1 MINKTFFRC
10 LRILNKSDRVKLIVV
25 IAIQIGLSLLDLI
38 GVALIGILGALT
50 VNGIQSRKPSGA
62 ISHALDFL
70 GMQNLDF
77 QTQAAY
83 LGIAAGAILILRT
96 LFSIATTRKTLF
108 FLSARGAQISTILL
122 RKYLGQEISAINK
135 KTSQET
141 LYAITNGVVN
151 LTLGVIG
158 NSVTLIADLSLL
170 IVLFIGILVV
180 NPFLALSTVLIFS
193 SIALMLFKV
202 LHKKAKSL
210 GESQSI
216 VTIESNEK
224 IIEILQGFREIFVRN
239 KRSFYAESI
248 SSLRFRLSK
257 DLAESAF
264 LPYIGKYVLETA
276 VILAALLISA
286 IQFVMSDAPNAIATM
301 SIFLASAT
309 RIAPAVLRM
318 QQSGLQIQSAVG
330 AALPTLNMIEE
341 MNNLKKPI
349 SISAREPEMFVYP
362 GFEGTVEIVNV
373 SYRYPNTSSYAL
385 QNVSVSI
392 QRNEFIG
399 IVGLSGAG
407 KSTLADLILGLATP
421 TAGSVSI
428 SKLEPENAIQ
438 RWAGAI
444 AYVPQDPL
452 ILNASILE
460 NVALG
465 YARNAIDPQ
474 QVQKVLQL
482 AQLMDFIDELPDGI
496 NTVVGERG
504 TRMSGGQKQRLSIAR
519 ALYTN
524 PKLILFDEA
533 TSSLDAQTEANLSE
547 AISNLKSGATIIAI
561 AHRLSTIKKADR
573 IIYLEAGK
581 INGVDNF
588 ENLVK
593 QFPKFENQAKLMGL
607 T

>member
-1 MINKTFFRC
+1 MIKNTFIRC
-10 LRILNKSDRVKLIVV
+10 LRILDKSDKIKLFIVTT
-25 IAIQIGLSLLDLI
+25 IQIGLSLLDLL

-50 VNGIQSRKPSGA
+50 VNGIQSQKPTGA
-62 ISHALDFL
+62 ILHALDVL
-70 GMQNLDF
+70 GLESLNF

-83 LGIAAGAILILRT
+83 LGITAGATLILRT
-96 LFSIATTRKTLF
+96 MLSIATTRKTLF
-108 FLSARGAQISTILL
+108 FLSARGAQISTVLL
-122 RKYLGQEISAINK
+122 HKYLGQEISAINK

-141 LYAITNGVVN
+141 LYAITNGVMN

-158 NSVTLIADLSLL
+158 NSVALIADLSLL
-170 IVLFIGILVV
+170 VVLFIGILLV
-180 NPFLALSTVLIFS
+180 NPLLAISTVIIFS

-202 LHKKAKSL
+202 LHKKARTL

-216 VTIESNEK
+216 VTIESNER
-224 IIEILQGFREIFVRN
+224 IIEILQGFREIFVRD

-248 SSLRFRLSK
+248 SSLRYRLSK

-264 LPYIGKYVLETA
+264 LPYIGKYVLETS
-276 VILAALLISA
+276 VILGALLISA

-341 MNNLKKPI
+341 MNSLGKQI
-349 SISAREPEMFVYP
+349 SIYVREEKEFVYP
-362 GFEGTVEIVNV
+362 DFEGTVDIVNV
-373 SYRYPNTSSYAL
+373 SYRYPNASNYAL
-385 QNVSVSI
+385 QDVSVSI
-392 QRNEFIG
+392 LNNEFIG

-421 TAGSVSI
+421 TIGQVSI
-428 SKLEPENAIQ
+428 SKLSPEDAIK

-465 YARNAIDPQ
+465 FARRDIDAQ
-474 QVQKVLQL
+474 QVLKCLQL
-482 AQLMDFIDELPDGI
+482 AQLMDFISELPEGVHTI
-496 NTVVGERG
+496 VGERG

-533 TSSLDAQTEANLSE
+533 TSSLDAQTEAKLSD

-573 IIYLEAGK
+573 VIYLESGE
-581 INGVDNF
+581 IRGVDTF
-588 ENLVK
+588 ENLVI
-593 QFPKFENQAKLMGL
+593 QFPSFKHQAKLMGL
-607 T
+607 

>member
-1 MINKTFFRC
+1 
-10 LRILNKSDRVKLIVV
+10 
-25 IAIQIGLSLLDLI
+25 
-38 GVALIGILGALT
+38 
-50 VNGIQSRKPSGA
+50 
-62 ISHALDFL
+62 
-70 GMQNLDF
+70 
-77 QTQAAY
+77 
-83 LGIAAGAILILRT
+83 
-96 LFSIATTRKTLF
+96 
-108 FLSARGAQISTILL
+108 
-122 RKYLGQEISAINK
+122 
-135 KTSQET
+135 
-141 LYAITNGVVN
+141 
-151 LTLGVIG
+151 
-158 NSVTLIADLSLL
+158 
-170 IVLFIGILVV
+170 
-180 NPFLALSTVLIFS
+180 
-193 SIALMLFKV
+193 
-202 LHKKAKSL
+202 
-210 GESQSI
+210 
-216 VTIESNEK
+216 
-224 IIEILQGFREIFVRN
+224 
-239 KRSFYAESI
+239 
-248 SSLRFRLSK
+248 
-257 DLAESAF
+257 
-264 LPYIGKYVLETA
+264 
-276 VILAALLISA
+276 
-286 IQFVMSDAPNAIATM
+286 
-301 SIFLASAT
+301 
-309 RIAPAVLRM
+309 
-318 QQSGLQIQSAVG
+318 
-330 AALPTLNMIEE
+330 
-341 MNNLKKPI
+341 
-349 SISAREPEMFVYP
+349 MFVYP